1 MVFNPR
7 TPTPPELAASAR
19 AHGGSLARAHIQRF
33 GISRKECTARLNA
46 GYWIRHLGTVGI
58 PQSTSNPDSRDAH
71 ALIHRIPDGIIT
83 GPTAARLQGIPIESN
98 LVIISCP
105 VETHA
110 RVPGA
115 RILRRKPVY
124 RSSENGGLRLAD
136 SREAVLDTVLYSP
149 WKTACRLLDTAM
161 QRRWLTVEFIAETLA
176 IRRAN
181 RQHTRGLR
189 AVYRRIRGGTHSEGE
204 RRMRALLRRH
214 RLGGWKS
221 NWLLSSADGTP
232 IALLDFANL
241 ERKIAIE
248 FDGRAFHSDDGSF
261 EHDRWRQSQVARL
274 GWIVLRFTWDQVVNR
289 QAAVAA
295 TVREV
300 MATREATPR
309 LRAETHR

>member
-1 MVFNPR
+1 
-7 TPTPPELAASAR
+7 
-19 AHGGSLARAHIQRF
+19 
-33 GISRKECTARLNA
+33 
-46 GYWIRHLGTVGI
+46 
-58 PQSTSNPDSRDAH
+58 
-71 ALIHRIPDGIIT
+71 
-83 GPTAARLQGIPIESN
+83 
-98 LVIISCP
+98 
-105 VETHA
+105 
-110 RVPGA
+110 
-115 RILRRKPVY
+115 
-124 RSSENGGLRLAD
+124 
-136 SREAVLDTVLYSP
+136 
-149 WKTACRLLDTAM
+149 
-161 QRRWLTVEFIAETLA
+161 
-176 IRRAN
+176 
-181 RQHTRGLR
+181 
-189 AVYRRIRGGTHSEGE
+189 
-204 RRMRALLRRH
+204 MRALLRRH